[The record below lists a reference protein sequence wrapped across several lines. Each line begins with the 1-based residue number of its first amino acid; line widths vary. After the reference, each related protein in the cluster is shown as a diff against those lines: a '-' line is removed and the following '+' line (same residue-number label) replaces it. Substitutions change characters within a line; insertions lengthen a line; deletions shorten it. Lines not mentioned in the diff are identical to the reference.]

1 MSEIFDQLN
10 HHFSFPGWIIISRP
24 GMEKEVF
31 HTCEGITTPQ
41 RARFLTKT
49 NKVILCPNCFE
60 ELLTKD
66 IYSKMPQL
74 VLTLIRKPE

>member
-1 MSEIFDQLN
+1 MSEIFDKLN
-10 HHFSFPGWIIISRP
+10 HHFSFPGWIIIQIP

-31 HTCEGITTPQ
+31 HTCKGITIPI

-60 ELLTKD
+60 ELPAKD

-74 VLTLIRKPE
+74 VLTLIRKSE